1 MARVLLVDESEAV
14 RQALQRVLESVGHTV
29 LHASDGRAALASL
42 KRDEVQLALV
52 DLGVPAIDDSPLIER
67 IRERFPGTKLIAMG
81 HTPRSTAAVA
91 RQKGILAAI
100 RKPFGANDVLDAV
113 SIGLRDE
120 AGSEESLKQDH
131 RGQRDTDQ

>member
-52 DLGVPAIDDSPLIER
+52 DLGVPAIDDNPLIER
-67 IRERFPGTKLIAMG
+67 IRERFPDTKLIAMG

-91 RQKGILAAI
+91 RQNGILAAI

>member
-1 MARVLLVDESEAV
+1 MALVLLVDESEAV
-14 RQALQRVLESVGHTV
+14 RQAVQRVLESVGHTV

-52 DLGVPAIDDSPLIER
+52 DLRMPAIDDSPLIER
-67 IRERFPGTKLIAMG
+67 IQERFPGTKLIAMG

-113 SIGLRDE
+113 SVGLSGE

>member
-14 RQALQRVLESVGHTV
+14 RHALQRVLENVGHTV
-29 LHASDGRAALASL
+29 FHASDGRAALASL

-52 DLGVPAIDDSPLIER
+52 DLGLPPIDNSPLIER

-91 RQKGILAAI
+91 GQKGILAAI
-100 RKPFGANDVLDAV
+100 RKPFGVRDVLDAV
-113 SIGLRDE
+113 SVGLSGGP
-120 AGSEESLKQDH
+120 GSEESLKQDH
-131 RGQRDTDQ
+131 RGEGDTDQ